1 MIAAAEEDAVMS
13 ESWYDYRRRAKITFS
28 TRAPDD
34 APETKGSRCWFK
46 PEWMEW
52 HVTSTTISVL
62 VSGHATR
69 TRYMLGDVTSSV
81 SGALRGEV
89 LWSVEGAPRG
99 DERPAWLLLPID
111 QLTSA
116 RLAAKYID
124 RKREEEQG

>member
-1 MIAAAEEDAVMS
+1 MS

-52 HVTSTTISVL
+52 HVTSTTIAVL

-69 TRYMLGDVTSSV
+69 TRCMLGEVTSSV

>member
-1 MIAAAEEDAVMS
+1 MS

-69 TRYMLGDVTSSV
+69 TRYMLGEVT
-81 SGALRGEV
+81 
-89 LWSVEGAPRG
+89 WSVEGAPRG

-111 QLTSA
+111 QLTAA
-116 RLAAKYID
+116 RLAAEDID
-124 RKREEEQG
+124 RKREEVQG